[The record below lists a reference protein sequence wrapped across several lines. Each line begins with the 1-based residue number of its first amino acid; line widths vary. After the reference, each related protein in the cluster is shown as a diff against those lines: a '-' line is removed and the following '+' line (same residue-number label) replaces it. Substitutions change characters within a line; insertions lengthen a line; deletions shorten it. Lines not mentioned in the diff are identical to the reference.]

1 MNNISEIHRAI
12 TENSSSFDGEKK
24 DTAIIL
30 AAGHG
35 KRIKSNTSKMLHK
48 LWGITTVERV
58 YNSCKSGLTNPNSI
72 IVVGIKALEVINS
85 IGKKENNSFAYQ
97 SEQNGTGHAVQVG
110 LEKIPDPN
118 YDGNV
123 YVLPGDMGLID
134 DTTLKM
140 FKSEFEN
147 SQNDMMVLT
156 GMFKGNIL
164 ENYYGRIIRVKEF
177 DDEGRISGEDC
188 NKVIEILEY
197 KDILSLKADEKREL
211 EYNGRKYSYTKK
223 ELLENR
229 EFNSGVFAYKYNYLV
244 ELIHKIE
251 SNNIQ
256 KEIYLTDLIDL
267 FNKEGLNVGAIAPE
281 EDHII
286 MGFNNKS
293 VLKEMEEIAKS
304 LAYNKIKDL
313 IYIEDPN
320 DFYIHENVI
329 EQLIQMDKK
338 GLPLDIQI
346 GKGVSI
352 GKGVKPNYGLSTG
365 RNTKLN
371 GSIELG
377 MNIKIADNSVIDG
390 DVKIGDNVL
399 IGRNISILGNCDIG
413 CNVKISGL
421 SEIRNSKID
430 DEVNIEHSI
439 LINKRVKREIDFNG
453 NVIRVRFYLPQIEG
467 NDLIIDKD

>member
-1 MNNISEIHRAI
+1 
-12 TENSSSFDGEKK
+12 
-24 DTAIIL
+24 
-30 AAGHG
+30 
-35 KRIKSNTSKMLHK
+35 
-48 LWGITTVERV
+48 
-58 YNSCKSGLTNPNSI
+58 
-72 IVVGIKALEVINS
+72 
-85 IGKKENNSFAYQ
+85 
-97 SEQNGTGHAVQVG
+97 
-110 LEKIPDPN
+110 
-118 YDGNV
+118 
-123 YVLPGDMGLID
+123 
-134 DTTLKM
+134 
-140 FKSEFEN
+140 
-147 SQNDMMVLT
+147 
-156 GMFKGNIL
+156 
-164 ENYYGRIIRVKEF
+164 
-177 DDEGRISGEDC
+177 
-188 NKVIEILEY
+188 
-197 KDILSLKADEKREL
+197 
-211 EYNGRKYSYTKK
+211 
-223 ELLENR
+223 LLENR